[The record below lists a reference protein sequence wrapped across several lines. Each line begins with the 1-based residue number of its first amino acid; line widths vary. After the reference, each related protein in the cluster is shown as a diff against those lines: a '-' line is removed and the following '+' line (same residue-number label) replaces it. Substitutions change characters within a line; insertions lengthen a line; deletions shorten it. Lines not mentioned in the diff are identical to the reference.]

1 MGHDSP
7 AQDCT
12 SWFRRTGSSAS
23 GSFCSESPLH
33 LAARQGYTDILC
45 KHGLSVNATNV
56 REVGFPD
63 LSADG
68 KHMPRQLPSRE
79 RERKR
84 ESKRERE
91 RELRMFLGSAHVCVC
106 LRWFLFALVTF
117 SWCFVHFQLFFFL
130 EGVAMR
136 ACGVFVTHFG
146 VVGVVGL
153 QVAGHPL
160 FSHST
165 CQNLIQHMW
174 QGT

>member
-1 MGHDSP
+1 
-7 AQDCT
+7 
-12 SWFRRTGSSAS
+12 
-23 GSFCSESPLH
+23 
-33 LAARQGYTDILC
+33 
-45 KHGLSVNATNV
+45 
-56 REVGFPD
+56 
-63 LSADG
+63 
-68 KHMPRQLPSRE
+68 
-79 RERKR
+79 
-84 ESKRERE
+84 
-91 RELRMFLGSAHVCVC
+91 LR
-106 LRWFLFALVTF
+106 LFALVFVCVGDIFVVLCTF
-117 SWCFVHFQLFFFL
+117 SFVFVL